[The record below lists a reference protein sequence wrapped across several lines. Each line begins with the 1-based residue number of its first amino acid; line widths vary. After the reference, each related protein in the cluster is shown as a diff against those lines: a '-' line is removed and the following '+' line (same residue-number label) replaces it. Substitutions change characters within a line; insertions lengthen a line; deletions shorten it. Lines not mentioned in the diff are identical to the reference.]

1 MLRNT
6 MEWLILFLREK
17 VNDVESEIWTDE
29 QLQNYLD
36 MHRVHVCR
44 ERLKRGTDGRTYY
57 SAYNMLESDIKLWD
71 GNSAGANEIA
81 NQEYASNLVDGVFTF
96 FSDMKINCYLDAK
109 SYNIHAVIAECL
121 EQLAMDQNKAKAW
134 SRGAVSYTHY
144 DLMEMAKYHRNLAGI
159 GSFYFVKTYRK
170 G

>member
-6 MEWLILFLREK
+6 MEWLILFLRGK
-17 VNDVESEIWTDE
+17 INDVESEIWTDE

-44 ERLKRGTDGRTYY
+44 ELLRRGTDGRTYY
-57 SAYNMLESDIKLWD
+57 SAYNMLESDVKLWD
-71 GNSAGANEIA
+71 GKSTGANEISS
-81 NQEYASNLVDGVFTF
+81 NEYVSNLVDGVFTF
-96 FSDMKINCYLDAK
+96 SSDMKINCYLDAK

-159 GSFYFVKTYRK
+159 GSFCFIKTYKK